1 MAGSNWL
8 DGQRVANDDT
18 GVKGTVKAAGHLM
31 KVTWDD
37 GQTTYFDHHSPKN
50 VRAISGEE

>member
-1 MAGSNWL
+1 MAGSKWL

-18 GVKGTVKAAGHLM
+18 GLKGTVRAAGHLV